1 MIVHI
6 LLSFLFILLITALLF
21 FIFSF
26 FIPSLK
32 DQNVNTS
39 SLVFSRLEENV
50 LTGIKEPEMEKARY
64 IAVIKT
70 KKTADTQNF
79 IYKGIQDCSIY
90 FETFEKGGIYS
101 SSCIGFGSC
110 IKSCSRNAIIIR
122 NNTAE
127 ITPFCDGCGE
137 CLSSCPKKLI
147 SLVDRN
153 KISEETSNN
162 RGKLFKLLLKC
173 YKILGQDRA

>member
-21 FIFSF
+21 FIFLF
-26 FIPSLK
+26 LIPSLK

-39 SLVFSRLEENV
+39 SLIFSRLEENV
-50 LTGIKEPEMEKARY
+50 LKGIKEAETEKSRFT
-64 IAVIKT
+64 AVIKS
-70 KKTADTQNF
+70 KKTDVSRNF

-110 IKSCSRNAIIIR
+110 RKSCTRNAIIIK
-122 NNTAE
+122 NGTAE
-127 ITPFCDGCGE
+127 ITAFCDGCGE
-137 CLSSCPKKLI
+137 CLNSCPKKLI

-153 KISEETSNN
+153 KISVETSCN

-173 YKILGQDRA
+173 YRILGQDRA